1 MKHFTVKGMSCAAC
15 SFRIEKVVSR
25 VDGVSRCNVSL
36 LTNSMT
42 VEGTASDKA
51 IIDAVKKAG
60 YSAEL
65 SESVKKAPKGHTV
78 YDDDALAIENI
89 KHRLVLSIIFLLIL
103 MYFSMGHMV
112 WNWPLPDFLVN
123 DHLAQALLQFILT
136 LIIIV
141 INRQFFISGAKSIV
155 RLSPNMD
162 SLVALGAGA
171 SFLYSTW
178 QMIRIALTPGSGE
191 MPDLYFESAAM
202 ILTLITVG
210 KLLEAKAK
218 GKTTSAIQQLIC
230 LQPQS
235 ATIIKDGNELTIPV
249 EQLQKG
255 DIFIVK
261 PGESIPVDGIIIDG
275 NTAVDESALT
285 GESVPADKGPG
296 ASISAATIN
305 QTGFIK
311 CRATAVGEDTSLSK
325 IITLI
330 SDTAASKAPI
340 AKVADRV
347 SGIFV
352 PVVIGIAILTTAIW
366 LLVGQGFGLALQR
379 GISVLVISCPC
390 ALGLA
395 TPVAI
400 MAGSGLG
407 ARNGI
412 LFKTAAS
419 LEITGKVD
427 IVALDKT
434 GTITEGNPQVTDIIP
449 EKGIPASRLWNTAC
463 SLEGKSE
470 HPLAKAICQKG
481 AQLGYIPGEI
491 AEFTAI
497 PGKGVQGILD
507 GEYVYGGNLDF
518 LQQQNT
524 AFSSQICEK
533 ALQLAREGK
542 TPIFFGCN
550 GMALGVLA
558 VADIIKKDS
567 RQAIEQLKDMGKQVV
582 MITGDNSN
590 TAQNI
595 GSQAGVNR
603 IISQV
608 LPGEKEAAIRS
619 LQNSGKVAMVGDG
632 INDAPALVRAD
643 IGIAI
648 GAGTD
653 IAIDAADIVLM
664 NSSLL
669 DVAAA
674 IRLSKATLR
683 NIHQNLF
690 WAFFYNTLGI
700 PLAAGAFIPL
710 LSWELNPMF
719 AAAAMSLSSFCVVT
733 NSLRINMVKI
743 YRDKN
748 SNEKKGRINTMERT
762 FKIEGMM
769 CAHCESHVKK
779 SLESLPQVDE
789 AVVSYKSG
797 TATVKLNNEID
808 DSAIKKAIEDEGYT
822 FIG

>member
-1 MKHFTVKGMSCAAC
+1 MKRFTVKGMSCAAC
-15 SFRIEKVVSR
+15 SSRIEKAVSK
-25 VDGVSRCNVSL
+25 VNGVSQCNVSL

-42 VEGTASDKA
+42 VEGSASDEA

-60 YSAEL
+60 YYAEIPAI
-65 SESVKKAPKGHTV
+65 SKKEPGKPTA
-78 YDDDALAIENI
+78 YDDDALAIKNI
-89 KHRLVLSIIFLLIL
+89 KHRLVLSILFLLPL
-103 MYFSMGHMV
+103 MYFSMGHML
-112 WNWPLPDFLVN
+112 WHWPLP
-123 DHLAQALLQFILT
+123 ALLSDNHLT
-136 LIIIV
+136 LALIQLVFTLPIII
-141 INRQFFISGAKSIV
+141 INRQFFISGAKSIA

-162 SLVALGAGA
+162 ALVALGAGA
-171 SFLYSTW
+171 SFLYSIW
-178 QMIRIALTPGSGE
+178 QMIRISIAPGGNE

-218 GKTTSAIQQLIC
+218 GKTTGAIQQLMRM
-230 LQPQS
+230 QPES
-235 ATIIKDGNELTIPV
+235 ATVIKDGNELTIPV
-249 EQLQKG
+249 EQLQKR

-261 PGESIPVDGIIIDG
+261 PGESIPVDGIIIEG
-275 NTAVDESALT
+275 VTAIDESALT
-285 GESVPADKGPG
+285 GESLPVDKYPG
-296 ASISAATIN
+296 ASISAATMN

-340 AKVADRV
+340 AQIADRV

-352 PVVIGIAILTTAIW
+352 PVVIGIAVLTTAIW
-366 LLVGQGFGLALQR
+366 LLLGEGFGFALQR

-419 LEITGKVD
+419 LELTGKAD

-434 GTITEGNPQVTDIIP
+434 GTITEGNPQVTDIIT
-449 EKGIPASRLWNTAC
+449 EKGIPASELWDTAC
-463 SLEGKSE
+463 SLENKSE

-491 AEFTAI
+491 TEFKAI
-497 PGKGVQGILD
+497 PGKGIRGIMG
-507 GEYVYGGNLDF
+507 GEYVYGGNLNF

-524 AFSSQICEK
+524 LFSRQICNK
-533 ALQLAREGK
+533 AQSLAKEGR

-550 GMALGVLA
+550 GKALGVLA

-567 RQAIEQLKDMGKQVV
+567 RKAIEQLKDMGKQLV
-582 MITGDNSN
+582 MITGDNAD

-595 GSQAGVNR
+595 GSQAGVDR
-603 IISQV
+603 IIAQV
-608 LPGEKEAAIRS
+608 LPDEKEAAVHE
-619 LQNSGKVAMVGDG
+619 LQSSGKVAMVGDG

-653 IAIDAADIVLM
+653 IAIEAADIVLM

-683 NIHQNLF
+683 NIRQNLF
-690 WAFFYNTLGI
+690 WAFFYNILGI

-743 YRDKN
+743 HQNTDNNKT
-748 SNEKKGRINTMERT
+748 KGRMKTMQKT
-762 FKIEGMM
+762 FRIEGMM
-769 CAHCESHVKK
+769 CEHCEFHLKK
-779 SLESLPQVDE
+779 RLESLAQVDK

-797 TATVKLNNEID
+797 TATVELNNDID
-808 DSAIKKAIEDEGYT
+808 DSVIKKAIEEEGYT
-822 FIG
+822 LIS